1 MHEYIKRVDLVLPGW
16 RDMNAMN
23 NPLND
28 ISKADESGTFGIKM
42 SIMSQEEDK
51 IDEADKTC
59 FDLVQEGSL
68 EKLKK
73 CFEKNKCK
81 INETDE
87 NGMTLLM
94 WACDRGHLDIV
105 KYILGLGADVNKRD
119 REGQTCLH
127 YAVSCDYLEI
137 IKILLESKLSRMSK
151 MTKVKRRSI
160 LLKIKRSFNC
170 SNKNI
175 KDLNG
180 TQVLKLSKDFS
191 FEEMYRNCFSKK
203 NKKIPKQFGHG
214 IQ

>member
-1 MHEYIKRVDLVLPGW
+1 MDLVLPEW

-119 REGQTCLH
+119 SEGQTCLH

-137 IKILLESKLSRMSK
+137 IKILLESKVESNVEDDEGQKPIDLTQNK
-151 MTKVKRRSI
+151 EI
-160 LLKIKRSFNC
+160 IQLLQQK
-170 SNKNI
+170 
-175 KDLNG
+175 
-180 TQVLKLSKDFS
+180 
-191 FEEMYRNCFSKK
+191 
-203 NKKIPKQFGHG
+203 H
-214 IQ
+214 